1 MTYTIL
7 FNKTIFCELCLN
19 ERNRSKS
26 YKTSKKL
33 IYHLRTQHNDLSTY
47 IIEDQIRKIKELI
60 K

>member
-33 IYHLRTQHNDLSTY
+33 IYHLRTQHNDSATY
-47 IIEDQIRKIKELI
+47 IIENEVRKIQELI